1 MPSTKTS
8 SRSATAAKKPAATKV
23 KTTAKTVTRGASA
36 AKTTAAKAATATKK
50 PVAAGKPA
58 SKSAAAAK
66 PVRTRNGDTRERLLK
81 TAIREFSAKGMS
93 GARIDT
99 IASRAKANVRMVYH
113 YFGSKEA
120 LYLEVLEHTLAKLR
134 AEEMQVDVSTVA
146 PLEGVIRLFDFIDSH
161 FTAHPELMSLLSS
174 ENLNRAQFLKR
185 STRIPEMSSPV
196 LAALRT
202 LLARGAAEG
211 SLRAGVDPLHLYV
224 TLVSLAY
231 FHKSNGYTLSR
242 IFQQDLHAPDWQAAH
257 REQAHQMLLAYLQ
270 APTIPAT
277 PAARRRALTV

>member
-1 MPSTKTS
+1 MPTKTS
-8 SRSATAAKKPAATKV
+8 SRSTTVAKKPAATKP
-23 KTTAKTVTRGASA
+23 KAN
-36 AKTTAAKAATATKK
+36 AKAAPVKAGTPKAAALKAAVATKK
-50 PVAAGKPA
+50 PATPRKAEAKPEV
-58 SKSAAAAK
+58 AAK

-134 AEEMQVDVSTVA
+134 AEEMQLDVSTVA

-174 ENLNRAQFLKR
+174 ENLNRAQYLKR

-196 LAALRT
+196 LGALRT
-202 LLARGAAEG
+202 LLARGAADG
-211 SLRAGVDPLHLYV
+211 SLKPGIDALHLYV

-242 IFQQDLHAPDWQAAH
+242 IFQHDLYAPDWQAAH

-270 APTIPAT
+270 APTNPAAPAT
-277 PAARRRALTV
+277 RRRALTV

>member
-1 MPSTKTS
+1 MEEHMPSTKNS
-8 SRSATAAKKPAATKV
+8 SRSARIATKPTATRSEVSPKAKASASKAASAKASAATK
-23 KTTAKTVTRGASA
+23 TPA
-36 AKTTAAKAATATKK
+36 AARKGT
-50 PVAAGKPA
+50 
-58 SKSAAAAK
+58 SKSEAAAK

-81 TAIREFSAKGMS
+81 TAIREFSTKGMS

-174 ENLNRAQFLKR
+174 ENLNRAHYLKR
-185 STRIPEMSSPV
+185 SARIPEMSSPV

-202 LLARGAAEG
+202 LLARGAADG
-211 SLRAGVDPLHLYV
+211 SLRPGVDALHLYV

-242 IFQQDLHAPDWQAAH
+242 IFQHDMYAPDWQAAH
-257 REQAHQMLLAYLQ
+257 REQTHQMLLSYLR
-270 APTIPAT
+270 T
-277 PAARRRALTV
+277 PASANPGARRRALTV